1 MTQQFFAS
9 NFRRGARPVS
19 RLAWLLFHAAFA
31 VLLLKFAFVS
41 HDTVQIVSMNSAPGL
56 GMEKPRRSTAENA
69 AEVPLDYRK
78 PTVTHR

>member
-1 MTQQFFAS
+1 MALFPCRL
-9 NFRRGARPVS
+9 RRLGVE
-19 RLAWLLFHAAFA
+19 
-31 VLLLKFAFVS
+31 FAFVS
-41 HDTVQIVSMNSAPGL
+41 HDTVQIVSMNFAPGL